1 MCGCNPGFAGNG
13 LLCGLDTDSD
23 GFPDAELACAE
34 PSCAKD
40 NCPNFPNSG
49 QEDTD
54 GDGIGDSCDTDS
66 DNDGIE
72 DATDN
77 CPQLSTSNILSQYFL
92 RPLHQVLRYNQNNGH
107 IPFRTIDVVLQIVK
121 SLCGKTIQTLQDNN
135 N

>member
-1 MCGCNPGFAGNG
+1 MI
-13 LLCGLDTDSD
+13 CGLDADSD
-23 GFPDAELACAE
+23 GFPDADLACAE

-72 DATDN
+72 DLADN
-77 CPQLSTSNILSQYFL
+77 CPQHPNSDQADVDSDGSCLNFQSWSAFIDASLE
-92 RPLHQVLRYNQNNGH
+92 YNL
-107 IPFRTIDVVLQIVK
+107 P
-121 SLCGKTIQTLQDNN
+121 
-135 N
+135 